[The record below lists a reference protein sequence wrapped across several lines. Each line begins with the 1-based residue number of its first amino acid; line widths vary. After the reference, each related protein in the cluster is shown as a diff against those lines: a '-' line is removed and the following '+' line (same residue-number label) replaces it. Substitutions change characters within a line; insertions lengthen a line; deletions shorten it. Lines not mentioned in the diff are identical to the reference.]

1 MKLKLLFL
9 LVPFGIL
16 IKSQIGI
23 MDPTY
28 NVGTGANNYVFNVS
42 MQSDQ
47 KIIATGIFTQ
57 FNGYDRKFITRL
69 NTDGS
74 VDTTFN
80 PMVTNNQSIYKT
92 VIQNDGKII
101 VGGSNQ
107 NNSGYIVR
115 LNNDG
120 SLDSTFTQPDMTFS
134 GQPSDISVLPDN
146 KILVAGYL
154 SNTGKTFQIYRLN
167 PNGSLD
173 DSFNAGNTGANN
185 SVSSLLILPD
195 HKILIGGYF
204 TKYNGIDRKGIARL
218 NPDGT
223 LDETFNPGFGVN
235 STIFAIERQNDG
247 KILIGGFFTSYNNTP
262 RNFIARINS
271 DGSLDSGFN
280 PEVGANDGVSY
291 INSTFYD
298 KILISGAFTRYNDID
313 KKYVAVLNSDGSL
326 QNTANDN
333 SFDNPVNNCVTQND
347 GKLVCGG
354 YFSNFKGQSSKGVV
368 RIIPTDLLSIDE
380 INSTKIKIAPN
391 PTSDKITIFLEDNA
405 KANLYDSTGKHI
417 LTFLLQ
423 SKQNT
428 VDISHHPSGIY
439 IIEIISNKQKQSFK
453 LIKK

>member
-1 MKLKLLFL
+1 M
-9 LVPFGIL
+9 
-16 IKSQIGI
+16 
-23 MDPTY
+23 
-28 NVGTGANNYVFNVS
+28 
-42 MQSDQ
+42 
-47 KIIATGIFTQ
+47 
-57 FNGYDRKFITRL
+57 
-69 NTDGS
+69 
-74 VDTTFN
+74 
-80 PMVTNNQSIYKT
+80 
-92 VIQNDGKII
+92 
-101 VGGSNQ
+101 
-107 NNSGYIVR
+107 
-115 LNNDG
+115 
-120 SLDSTFTQPDMTFS
+120 
-134 GQPSDISVLPDN
+134 
-146 KILVAGYL
+146 
-154 SNTGKTFQIYRLN
+154 N

-185 SVSSLLILPD
+185 SISSLLLLPD

-235 STIFAIERQNDG
+235 STIFDIERQNDG

-298 KILISGAFTRYNDID
+298 KILISGAFTLYNDTD

-333 SFDNPVNNCVTQND
+333 SFDSPVNNCVTQND

-405 KANLYDSTGKHI
+405 KANLYDSNGKHI
-417 LTFLLQ
+417 SSFLLQ
-423 SKQNT
+423 TNQNT

-439 IIEIISNKQKQSFK
+439 IIEIISKKQKQSFK

>member
-28 NVGTGANNYVFNVS
+28 NVGTGANNFVYNVS
-42 MQSDQ
+42 IQSDQ

-57 FNGYDRKFITRL
+57 FNAYDRKFITRL

-173 DSFNAGNTGANN
+173 DRFNAGNTGANN
-185 SVSSLLILPD
+185 SISSLLILPD

-298 KILISGAFTRYNDID
+298 KILISGAFTRYNDVD

-326 QNTANDN
+326 HNTANDN
-333 SFDNPVNNCVTQND
+333 SFDNAVNNCVIQND

-354 YFSNFKGQSSKGVV
+354 YFSNFKGQSSKGLV

-405 KANLYDSTGKHI
+405 KANLYDSNGKHI
-417 LTFLLQ
+417 SSFLLQ
-423 SKQNT
+423 TNQNT

-439 IIEIISNKQKQSFK
+439 IIEIISKKQKRSFK